1 MKKHY
6 RGLAIALS
14 AAMIAGSSFT
24 AFAGPA
30 DEANGAQPPQ
40 QSQGQSP
47 AGDGMGAQDTNGQ
60 QNQDQQG
67 QPEQPPV

>member
-40 QSQGQSP
+40 QSQSESP
-47 AGDGMGAQDTNGQ
+47 AGSAGTQETN
-60 QNQDQQG
+60 DQQIG
-67 QPEQPPV
+67 RASCRERV